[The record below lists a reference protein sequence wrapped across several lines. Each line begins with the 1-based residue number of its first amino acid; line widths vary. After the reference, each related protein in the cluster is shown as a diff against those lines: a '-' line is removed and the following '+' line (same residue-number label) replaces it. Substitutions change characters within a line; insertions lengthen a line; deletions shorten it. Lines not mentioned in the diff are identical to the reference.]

1 MRIKYIIFI
10 FIVFG
15 IVFLQE
21 PLDSLKVKNNSKA
34 PLLISTLPFL
44 NNDPEVMFALS
55 SLLLAIHSNSRDTLK
70 NDYPN
75 PNKALFLSSIP
86 MLNLISDNEILY
98 IPAFGQLY
106 NKKPLKAF
114 TMMAMKS
121 YWLSEYHKSAK
132 YDDIKDRNRSLWWLL
147 ILILYGMADAY
158 VDAHLDQNINRIN
171 TGIINSNNGE
181 IK

>member
-1 MRIKYIIFI
+1 MRTKYILFI
-10 FIVFG
+10 LIIFG

-21 PLDSLKVKNNSKA
+21 PLDSLKIKSNSKA

-44 NNDPEVMFALS
+44 NNNPEVMFALS
-55 SLLLAIHSNSRDTLK
+55 SLLLAIHSRDTLK

-86 MLNLISDNEILY
+86 LLNLMSDNEILY

-132 YDDIKDRNRSLWWLL
+132 YNDIKDRNRSLWWLL
-147 ILILYGMADAY
+147 ILVLYGMADAY
-158 VDAHLDQNINRIN
+158 VDAHLDQNINKIN
-171 TGIINSNNGE
+171 TTIINSNNGE
-181 IK
+181 NK